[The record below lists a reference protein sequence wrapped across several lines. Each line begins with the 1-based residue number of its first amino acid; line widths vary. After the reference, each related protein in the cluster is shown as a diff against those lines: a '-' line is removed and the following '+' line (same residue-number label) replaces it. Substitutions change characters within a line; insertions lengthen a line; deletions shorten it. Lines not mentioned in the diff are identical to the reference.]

1 MAVGN
6 FERNLD
12 EGEYDRKIIIGYFFV
27 REMEG
32 CEMRAKGC
40 GDWLRRGNFNSEIW
54 FMEIFL
60 INGKEKEKFEEMIII
75 REGDKI
81 VIIV

>member
-1 MAVGN
+1 
-6 FERNLD
+6 
-12 EGEYDRKIIIGYFFV
+12 
-27 REMEG
+27 
-32 CEMRAKGC
+32 
-40 GDWLRRGNFNSEIW
+40 
-54 FMEIFL
+54 MEIFL

>member
-12 EGEYDRKIIIGYFFV
+12 EREYDRKIIIGYFFV

-32 CEMRAKGC
+32 REMRAKGC
-40 GDWLRRGNFNSEIW
+40 GD
-54 FMEIFL
+54 
-60 INGKEKEKFEEMIII
+60 
-75 REGDKI
+75 
-81 VIIV
+81 

>member
-32 CEMRAKGC
+32 REMRAKGC
-40 GDWLRRGNFNSEIW
+40 GDWLRGNFNSEIW

-60 INGKEKEKFEEMIII
+60 INGNLEKKKFEEMIII
-75 REGDKI
+75 REEDKI